1 MTQIFLCVA
10 ALEFMSEVNPIPPD
24 FLAKMQT
31 LLGETYPAFV
41 QSYDAPGPG
50 GLRVNTLKLSAD
62 DFSRIAPFM
71 LTPAGDWD
79 AAAFHLTPPITNTPI
94 TNTLISPGKH
104 PYHWAGLYY
113 LQEPS
118 AMVVGAVTR
127 PQPGEWVLDLAAAP
141 GGKSTHLAALMND
154 TGLLVS
160 NEIDRGR
167 AHILAD
173 NLARWGTRNT
183 LITND
188 SPEKLAQTW
197 GAIFDRVLV
206 DAPCSGEGMFRR
218 QGGFEWSEGIV
229 QACARRQ
236 KGIVTEAAALV
247 RPGGFLVYSTCTFS
261 PEEDEQV
268 IAHFLSQHPAFALV
282 EPPRFAGFAPGQP
295 TWADGAPELR
305 HAIRLWPQNF
315 PGEGHFMV
323 VMQKDVAGREPLAVS
338 NYASSQLPTASRPFR
353 LNNSIPHEWREFAR
367 EHLRVDFP
375 GARFHFAGGK
385 LYLLPEQAIDT
396 GKIRMVRYGLLLGE
410 VGKGFFKPAH
420 TLALALTPNEV
431 TYSLDFPAEV
441 ETVAAYLGGHDF
453 PAEGPDGWVLM
464 AVDGYAL
471 GWGKRVRGRVKN
483 HYPHAWRQPT

>member
-1 MTQIFLCVA
+1 MNA
-10 ALEFMSEVNPIPPD
+10 PIPPD

-31 LLGETYPAFV
+31 LLGEAYPAFV
-41 QSYDAPGPG
+41 RSYDVPGPV
-50 GLRVNTLKLSAD
+50 GLRVNTLKITPG
-62 DFSRIAPFM
+62 DFSRITPFT
-71 LTPAGDWD
+71 LTPAGEWD
-79 AAAFHLTPPITNTPI
+79 AAAFHLTLPITNTPM
-94 TNTLISPGKH
+94 TPSPGKH

-118 AMVVGAVTR
+118 AMVVGAITR

-141 GGKSTHLAALMND
+141 GGKSTHLASLMKD

-173 NLARWGTRNT
+173 NLARWGTRHS

-188 SPEKLAQTW
+188 TPEKLAQTW

-218 QGGFEWSEGIV
+218 QGGFAWSEGMV

-236 KGIVTEAAALV
+236 KGIVADAAALV

-268 IAHFLSQHPAFALV
+268 IAHFLGQHPDFALV
-282 EPPRFAGFAPGQP
+282 EPIRFAGFAPGQP
-295 TWADGAPELR
+295 DWADGSPDLR
-305 HAIRLWPQNF
+305 HAIRLWPHQF
-315 PGEGHFMV
+315 PGEGHFIAV
-323 VMQKDVAGREPLAVS
+323 LQKELVGTQG
-338 NYASSQLPTASRPFR
+338 NSQELASRPFR
-353 LNNSIPHEWREFAR
+353 LNHTIPREWREFAQGQ
-367 EHLRVDFP
+367 LR
-375 GARFHFAGGK
+375 AALATERFHFAGNK

-396 GKIRMVRYGLLLGE
+396 GKIRLVRYGLLLGD
-410 VGKGFFKPAH
+410 VSKGFFRPAH
-420 TLALALTPNEV
+420 TLALALTPDEV
-431 TYSLDFPAEV
+431 KHSLDFSAES
-441 ETVAAYLGGHDF
+441 ETLAAYLVGHDF
-453 PAEGPDGWVLM
+453 PAEGPDGWVLIT
-464 AVDGYAL
+464 VDGYTL

-483 HYPHAWRQPT
+483 HYPHAWRQSSRV

>member
-1 MTQIFLCVA
+1 MI
-10 ALEFMSEVNPIPPD
+10 SPPIPPD

-31 LLGETYPAFV
+31 LLGEAYPAFV
-41 QSYDAPGPG
+41 RSYDVPGLV
-50 GLRVNTLKLSAD
+50 GLRVNTLKIPPE
-62 DFSRIAPFM
+62 DFSRIAPFT

-79 AAAFHLTPPITNTPI
+79 AAAFHLTPDTPITNTPI
-94 TNTLISPGKH
+94 TPSPGKH

-118 AMVVGAVTR
+118 AMVVGAITR

-141 GGKSTHLAALMND
+141 GGKSTHLAALMGD

-173 NLARWGTRNT
+173 NLARWGTRNS

-188 SPEKLAQTW
+188 TPERLAQTW

-218 QGGFEWSEGIV
+218 QGGFAWSEGMV

-236 KGIVTEAAALV
+236 KGIVGDAAALV

-268 IAHFLSQHPAFALV
+268 IAHFLSQHPNFVLV
-282 EPPRFAGFAPGQP
+282 EPPRFAGFASGQP
-295 TWADGAPELR
+295 AWADGTPELS
-305 HAIRLWPQNF
+305 HAIRLWPHQF
-315 PGEGHFMV
+315 PGEGHFIA
-323 VMQKDVAGREPLAVS
+323 VMQKEAAGREPRAI
-338 NYASSQLPTASRPFR
+338 NQNASGQR
-353 LNNSIPHEWREFAR
+353 LTTGRTFKVNNTIPREWRDFAR
-367 EHLRVDFP
+367 EHLQVDFP
-375 GARFHFAGGK
+375 AARFHFAGNK

-396 GKIRMVRYGLLLGE
+396 GKIRLVRYGLLLGE
-410 VGKGFFKPAH
+410 AGKGFFKPAH
-420 TLALALTPNEV
+420 TLALALTPGEV
-431 TYSLDFPAEV
+431 RNSLDFSAEA
-441 ETVAAYLGGHDF
+441 ETLVDYLAGHDF
-453 PAEGPDGWVLM
+453 PAEGPDGWVLIT
-464 AVDGYAL
+464 VDGYAL
-471 GWGKRVRGRVKN
+471 GWGKQVRGRVKN
-483 HYPHAWRQPT
+483 HYPHAWRQSPRV

>member
-1 MTQIFLCVA
+1 MMNA
-10 ALEFMSEVNPIPPD
+10 PIPPD

-41 QSYDAPGPG
+41 QSYDAPGQA
-50 GLRVNTLKLSAD
+50 GLRVNTLKIPPA
-62 DFSRIAPFM
+62 DFSRIAPFT
-71 LTPAGDWD
+71 LTPAGEWD
-79 AAAFHLTPPITNTPI
+79 AAAFHLSQKSDFSEKSDFSP
-94 TNTLISPGKH
+94 SPGKH

-141 GGKSTHLAALMND
+141 GGKSTHLAALMGD

-160 NEIDRGR
+160 NEVDRGR

-173 NLARWGTRNT
+173 NLARWGTRNG

-188 SPEKLAQTW
+188 TPEKLAQTW
-197 GAIFDRVLV
+197 GGIFDRVLV

-218 QGGFEWSEGIV
+218 QGGFEWSAGMV

-236 KGIVTEAAALV
+236 KGIVGDAAALV

-268 IAHFLSQHPAFALV
+268 IAHFLSQHPDFVLV
-282 EPPRFAGFAPGQP
+282 EPSRFPGFAPGQP
-295 TWADGAPELR
+295 DWADGTPELR
-305 HAIRLWPQNF
+305 HTIRLWPHQF
-315 PGEGHFMV
+315 QGEGHFIAV
-323 VMQKDVAGREPLAVS
+323 LQKELVGTRGNSGELV
-338 NYASSQLPTASRPFR
+338 SRPFKM
-353 LNNSIPHEWREFAR
+353 NNVIPLEWREFAR
-367 EHLRVDFP
+367 ANLRVDFP
-375 GARFHFAGGK
+375 MERFHFAGDK
-385 LYLLPEQAIDT
+385 LYLLPEQAIET
-396 GKIRMVRYGLLLGE
+396 GKIRLVRYGLLLGD

-420 TLALALTPNEV
+420 TLALALTPAEV
-431 TYSLDFPAEV
+431 KHSLDFPAEA
-441 ETVAAYLGGHDF
+441 ETFVAYRAGHDF
-453 PAEGPDGWVLM
+453 PAEGPDGWVLIT
-464 AVDGYAL
+464 VDGYAL

-483 HYPHAWRQPT
+483 HYPHSWRQ